1 MDAFDEAWSIL
12 KARSFHRQRV
22 LPIGSD
28 KHMRLQQ
35 WANRHP
41 TTKLME
47 GDARI
52 PHRDLLMRNAIRDP
66 EMYGLQLI
74 DNIPHPDD
82 VMEEAEPEQA
92 PPDPRRRTVLPPAEG
107 GKPEMPDGQKTL
119 FEF

>member
-41 TTKLME
+41 TQYETQRCMGCNSLTTSPILM
-47 GDARI
+47 
-52 PHRDLLMRNAIRDP
+52 
-66 EMYGLQLI
+66 
-74 DNIPHPDD
+74 
-82 VMEEAEPEQA
+82 
-92 PPDPRRRTVLPPAEG
+92 T
-107 GKPEMPDGQKTL
+107 
-119 FEF
+119 